1 VTDTGDLAKALVDAA
16 TVVIGAPTL
25 IFGPHPQVVY
35 AAYLANLLRPK
46 TRYATVIGSYGWGG
60 KTVDTLKDMLGRLKV
75 EFLEPVYVKGYPKEE
90 DFAALDRLAD
100 DIRKRHEEAGPS
112 WPEGLPAPSSG
123 GEEDTPCGFSLS
135 GPLGRATLPNQ
146 NLNSPGYRS
155 IQ

>member
-1 VTDTGDLAKALVDAA
+1 MPGAEIEVEPFNLSVTDTGDSRALVDAA
-16 TVVIGAPTL
+16 TVVIRAPTL

-35 AAYLANLLRPK
+35 ATYLANLLRPK

-100 DIRKRHEEAGPS
+100 DIRKRHEEAG
-112 WPEGLPAPSSG
+112 AIV
-123 GEEDTPCGFSLS
+123 
-135 GPLGRATLPNQ
+135 A
-146 NLNSPGYRS
+146 
-155 IQ
+155 